1 MTIKYSRESKNPSK
15 ACKAQG
21 VDLRVHYKNTYE
33 TAQAIKGMSLSAAK
47 QYLQDV
53 CDKKRC
59 VVFRKYRGTIGRT
72 PQAKEFKATQGR
84 WPVKS
89 AKIVLGLL
97 RNAES
102 NAEFKN
108 LDSEKLYVEHIQVNA
123 AQQGRRRTYRAHG
136 RIGPYM
142 NCPCHVE
149 MILSEKE
156 ETVEKAAEDVQ
167 PKKFTRKQFAKLR
180 LKVGGDQWA
189 ISDGCWLC
197 GLSGCAVEKLWTNAP
212 GGVDGTETRTRTE
225 TGHCIRTTMDKP

>member
-1 MTIKYSRESKNPSK
+1 MCRIPQV
-15 ACKAQG
+15 QG
-21 VDLRVHYKNTYE
+21 HNR
-33 TAQAIKGMSLSAAK
+33 
-47 QYLQDV
+47 
-53 CDKKRC
+53 
-59 VVFRKYRGTIGRT
+59 RT

-189 ISDGCWLC
+189 ISDGCRLC
-197 GLSGCAVEKLWTNAP
+197 RLSGCAVEKMWRQCMELQQELRRKL
-212 GGVDGTETRTRTE
+212 DETS
-225 TGHCIRTTMDKP
+225 HYIRTTMITMDKP